1 MLNTQPN
8 NFISRIVNMMM
19 KMKIDIKMMSMK
31 RMMMMSLQYVMRI
44 MSP

>member
-1 MLNTQPN
+1 
-8 NFISRIVNMMM
+8 MM

>member
-1 MLNTQPN
+1 MLNTQPT
-8 NFISRIVNMMM
+8 NFISRIVNMRM